1 MLPFHGLQS
10 VMSKLRFKD
19 ETALRGLGLAKLVR
33 TYDAYPV
40 QDGSRRLFCLLPRGL
55 PPATAQKFGKEAAAK
70 QIIVLEKAGESLSKI
85 WPAGEGGGDQ
95 SRPKERQG
103 SSSAANMVNGAVGGD
118 GKAQEDILKFVDE

>member
-1 MLPFHGLQS
+1 MLPFQGLQT

-40 QDGSRRLFCLLPRGL
+40 QEGSRRLFCLLPRGM
-55 PPATAQKFGKEAAAK
+55 PPSTAQKFGKEAAAK

-85 WPAGEGGGDQ
+85 WPVGDAVSDQTKATDSQPSPKGGSSG
-95 SRPKERQG
+95 SSQG
-103 SSSAANMVNGAVGGD
+103 S
-118 GKAQEDILKFVDE
+118 AQEDVIKFVDE

>member
-55 PPATAQKFGKEAAAK
+55 PPASAQKLGKEAAAS

-85 WPAGEGGGDQ
+85 WPTADGSGDHNKPREKQ
-95 SRPKERQG
+95 T
-103 SSSAANMVNGAVGGD
+103 SSALMTKAGGATGSDNKG
-118 GKAQEDILKFVDE
+118 QEDILKFVDE

>member
-40 QDGSRRLFCLLPRGL
+40 QEGSRRLFCLLPRGL
-55 PPATAQKFGKEAAAK
+55 PPTTAQKFGKEAAAK
-70 QIIVLEKAGESLSKI
+70 QIIVLEKSGESLSKI
-85 WPAGEGGGDQ
+85 WPTGDGTKD
-95 SRPKERQG
+95 SG
-103 SSSAANMVNGAVGGD
+103 SSLDSQPARVGSGSAAGKEGA
-118 GKAQEDILKFVDE
+118 KAEDILKFVDE

>member
-40 QDGSRRLFCLLPRGL
+40 QEGSRRLFCLLPRGL
-55 PPATAQKFGKEAAAK
+55 PPATAQKLGREAAAK
-70 QIIVLEKAGESLSKI
+70 QIIVLEKAGESLSKV
-85 WPAGEGGGDQ
+85 WPAVDSSSSKTGDSQASHGGGE
-95 SRPKERQG
+95 SSG
-103 SSSAANMVNGAVGGD
+103 SEGY
-118 GKAQEDILKFVDE
+118 KAEDVLKFVDE

>member
-40 QDGSRRLFCLLPRGL
+40 QEGSRRLFCLLPRGM
-55 PPATAQKFGKEAAAK
+55 PPATAQKFGTEAAAK
-70 QIIVLEKAGESLSKI
+70 QIIVLEKAGETLSKI
-85 WPAGEGGGDQ
+85 WPTGDAAADQ
-95 SRPKERQG
+95 QGKGKDAQKNAKNPGG
-103 SSSAANMVNGAVGGD
+103 SSEQRQS
-118 GKAQEDILKFVDE
+118 QEDVLKFVDE

>member
-1 MLPFHGLQS
+1 MLPFQGLQS

-40 QDGSRRLFCLLPRGL
+40 QEGSRRLFCLLPRGM
-55 PPATAQKFGKEAAAK
+55 PPSTAQKFGKEAAAK

-85 WPAGEGGGDQ
+85 WPVGD
-95 SRPKERQG
+95 SG
-103 SSSAANMVNGAVGGD
+103 SDHGKDKDSQPASKVGSTVPTQVS
-118 GKAQEDILKFVDE
+118 AQEDVLKFVDE

>member
-40 QDGSRRLFCLLPRGL
+40 QEGSRRLFCLLPRGL
-55 PPATAQKFGKEAAAK
+55 PPAAAQKFGKEAAAK
-70 QIIVLEKAGESLSKI
+70 QIIVLEKAGEGLSKV
-85 WPAGEGGGDQ
+85 WPAADPAA
-95 SRPKERQG
+95 SR
-103 SSSAANMVNGAVGGD
+103 AGD
-118 GKAQEDILKFVDE
+118 GQQSKVESPATGHEGDRDEDVLKFVDE